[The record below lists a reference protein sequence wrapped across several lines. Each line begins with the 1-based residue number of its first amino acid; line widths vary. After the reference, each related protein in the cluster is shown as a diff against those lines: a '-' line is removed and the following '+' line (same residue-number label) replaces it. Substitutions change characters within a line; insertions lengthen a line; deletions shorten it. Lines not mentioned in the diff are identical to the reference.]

1 MVSLIS
7 FVPRALWYTFADWC
21 ISHFQ
26 KIHSW
31 SSFKTEIQVPKHPWW
46 YAIGMYIK
54 KRHSFEMETHKF
66 FAASTYGLV
75 HGSSFWI
82 CKITYSMVENDR
94 IFFLNFH
101 LLSFKIISVIVQG
114 FKKQNDYGNILLFQA
129 ISSSRS
135 CCSTRWSL

>member
-94 IFFLNFH
+94 IFFWNR
-101 LLSFKIISVIVQG
+101 LLSFKIISDIVQG

-129 ISSSRS
+129 ISSSSS

>member
-46 YAIGMYIK
+46 YATIGMYIK

-82 CKITYSMVENDR
+82 CKITYSMVENNR
-94 IFFLNFH
+94 MFFEKKSFIFQNNFCYCTRFQKTEW
-101 LLSFKIISVIVQG
+101 LWKYSFVPG
-114 FKKQNDYGNILLFQA
+114 HFQ
-129 ISSSRS
+129 
-135 CCSTRWSL
+135 